1 MSGSINKLF
10 DSVDVPAAN
19 KAQQTKALRRV
30 ADIAGSLWKTEP
42 GSPELDLLAQKV
54 GDAARVEASRIPLGE
69 SGLLEFFCAVVSTQ
83 GVRSTL
89 VVQCLRV
96 IGNSSA
102 DTDENRARVI
112 ASGCLPSI
120 VSLLN
125 DDSILAF
132 VVPVLFNIA
141 VDYEPAQKAIYQAGI
156 NPELVSLISG
166 PREDN
171 AAPVMGYIYKLLGFV
186 ATQEPEA
193 NLVHPATPF
202 VLLSLANDQPSPID
216 DAEDFLGQVSVA
228 LTYLSQEQF
237 QKAFLET
244 PGSINLILETFL
256 TACEGIDASQEGYAD
271 NEAQLK
277 QVQTA
282 FTATLADLSAH
293 SLFASSCPLD
303 GPEVQRL
310 QGWISTPHIP
320 LRSAACLTLGNIAR
334 SDEKCIYLVQQRAI
348 HKALVDNLADPSNV
362 DAGLLHSI
370 LSFLKNLAIP
380 VENKPILGAGLLENE
395 VLPRIWDF
403 DTQTQVQFDAVSLTR
418 LLLVGCP
425 TNVHRIVS
433 EDSDSGRSKLHLL
446 IDLNKRSDQEPT
458 QMETARAIT
467 TVCRVLHSPD
477 NNLPLAPSQSKT
489 DTITTTTTTET
500 SSSSFTTAKS
510 HQTDSSPPPL
520 SLETFYSTHNTLTDA
535 MLRLGLQTKFP
546 ALRSELL
553 FVFALMARTPSG
565 AAAVAQ
571 AISHSAELVSVI
583 TEVATGEQAPTSTP
597 TSTSTSTSPSLL
609 LLPPPSSSL
618 SSSSP
623 PNTPPQSSTSAPSTL
638 SQEITQLTASL
649 EAQAPAPP
657 PPPPPPTTK
666 TESANTQNKSKS
678 KSTHDVDRENA
689 LVLIAELLRRCP
701 DELSKSSKGRFEI
714 VLHEGGERLL
724 REKERRGAAGED
736 NKQCRQGSVSE

>member
-1 MSGSINKLF
+1 MSGSLTQLF
-10 DSVDVPAAN
+10 LDSVNVPA
-19 KAQQTKALRRV
+19 KDQTQQTKALRRV
-30 ADIAGSLWKTEP
+30 ADIAGNLWKTEP
-42 GSPELDLLAQKV
+42 GSAELDLLAQKV
-54 GDAARVEASRIPLGE
+54 GDAARVEANRVPLGE
-69 SGLLEFFCAVVSTQ
+69 SGLLEYFCSVVSTQ

-102 DTDENRARVI
+102 DTDENRARVV

-166 PREDN
+166 PRLEN
-171 AAPVMGYIYKLLGFV
+171 AAPLMSYIYKLLGFV
-186 ATQEPEA
+186 VTQEPEA

-228 LTYLSQEQF
+228 LTYLAQEQF

-244 PGSINLILETFL
+244 PGSTNLILDTFL

-277 QVQTA
+277 QVQTT
-282 FTATLADLSAH
+282 FTATLADLSANP
-293 SLFASSCPLD
+293 LFASSCPLD
-303 GPEVQRL
+303 GSEVQRL
-310 QGWISTPHIP
+310 QGWISTRHIP

-348 HKALVDNLADPSNV
+348 HKALIANLADPNNI

-380 VENKPILGAGLLENE
+380 AENKPILGDAGLLQNE
-395 VLPRIWDF
+395 VLPRIWGF

-425 TNVHRIVS
+425 ANVRRIVS
-433 EDSDSGRSKLHLL
+433 EDQDSGRSKLHLL

-467 TVCRVLHSPD
+467 AVCRVLHSPD
-477 NNLPLAPSQSKT
+477 NTLLLAHSQNTDPSP
-489 DTITTTTTTET
+489 
-500 SSSSFTTAKS
+500 SS
-510 HQTDSSPPPL
+510 L
-520 SLETFYSTHNTLTDA
+520 SLETFYSTHSTITDS
-535 MLRLGLQTKFP
+535 MVRLALQTKFP

-553 FVFALMARTPSG
+553 FVFALMARTPEG
-565 AAAVAQ
+565 AHAIAQ
-571 AISHSAELVSVI
+571 AITHSAELVGVI
-583 TEVATGEQAPTSTP
+583 TEVITGEQPPTSASASVSLP
-597 TSTSTSTSPSLL
+597 LPSSSPSLALASSQTSPS
-609 LLPPPSSSL
+609 SSH
-618 SSSSP
+618 
-623 PNTPPQSSTSAPSTL
+623 
-638 SQEITQLTASL
+638 EITQLTASL

-657 PPPPPPTTK
+657 SPPHTTT
-666 TESANTQNKSKS
+666 TEGGGTEKNG
-678 KSTHDVDRENA
+678 KSTHGVDRKNA
-689 LVLIAELLRRCP
+689 LVLVAELLRRCP
-701 DELSKSSKGRFEI
+701 KELSEAPKHKFEA
-714 VLHEGGERLL
+714 LLREGGQRLL
-724 REKERRGAAGED
+724 RERSAAVGED
-736 NKQCRQGSVSE
+736 SSVAEDG